1 LPSAFPAPL
10 MGEKERI
17 QEWIRWWKIGPP
29 GYQYNSLVAILR
41 NDGEK
46 MLRSVLKE
54 LGLGDSTALLKE
66 MDKRERD
73 SA

>member
-1 LPSAFPAPL
+1 LT
-10 MGEKERI
+10 ERQRI
-17 QEWIRWWKIGPP
+17 AEWVRWFEISVP
-29 GYQYNSLVAILR
+29 GYQTNALLAILR

-46 MLRSVLKE
+46 ILRAVLKE
-54 LGLGDSTALLKE
+54 LKLTESADLLKE